1 MVDNLTTHDYHE
13 IRENLGLTSGSHSI
27 GIRHHM
33 FTHLYEQLWD
43 EVALVGDKR
52 GPTWDLL
59 VTQLLFFRS
68 FIFQWRDE
76 HLHLPRNNLGGAA
89 TRSLTGS
96 SDAVSVVEG
105 MSDHARTGDP
115 ANAYIS
121 DGATPAQPERGP
133 LASYLRT
140 DESLDTALLTATG
153 LVTQSK
159 FRERAGEDRLLRQ
172 QVLLL
177 KAPSAARLSGV
188 EHRPRTRAIGAQG
201 SAPRSRGR

>member
-1 MVDNLTTHDYHE
+1 M
-13 IRENLGLTSGSHSI
+13 
-27 GIRHHM
+27 
-33 FTHLYEQLWD
+33 
-43 EVALVGDKR
+43 
-52 GPTWDLL
+52 DLL

-76 HLHLPRNNLGGAA
+76 HLHLPA
-89 TRSLTGS
+89 TTSAVRLPVRLPAS

-159 FRERAGEDRLLRQ
+159 FRSVQERTGYFAN
-172 QVLLL
+172 
-177 KAPSAARLSGV
+177 KSSFSKP
-188 EHRPRTRAIGAQG
+188 PRR
-201 SAPRSRGR
+201 RV

>member
-1 MVDNLTTHDYHE
+1 
-13 IRENLGLTSGSHSI
+13 
-27 GIRHHM
+27 M

-43 EVALVGDKR
+43 EVAVVGEKR

-115 ANAYIS
+115 ANAYLS
-121 DGATPAQPERGP
+121 DGATPAHSPERGP

-159 FRERAGEDRLLRQ
+159 FRNVQERTGYFAN
-172 QVLLL
+172 
-177 KAPSAARLSGV
+177 KSSFSKP
-188 EHRPRTRAIGAQG
+188 PRR
-201 SAPRSRGR
+201 RV